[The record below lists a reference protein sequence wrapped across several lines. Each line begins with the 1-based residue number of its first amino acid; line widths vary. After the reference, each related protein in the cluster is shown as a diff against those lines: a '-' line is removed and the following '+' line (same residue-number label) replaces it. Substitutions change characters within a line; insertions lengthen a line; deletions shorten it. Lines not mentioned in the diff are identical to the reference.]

1 MFLPIAF
8 MRGKRW
14 NCILPGCSQSFAGTW
29 HERQDQPQF
38 DFGNLARTL
47 ENGPAA
53 DPLATHPFGIGSA
66 RAGGAWMRSLL
77 ASPRAAGWLAARSLN
92 VPACHASF
100 RNRPVTATTLAN
112 SHAAPQRTAENGCDE
127 GQRDEALIH
136 VKTPSP
142 FYDTSRGAVEQ
153 ILFFTGFRRFVWCE
167 TTGKKLSLNQAGRS
181 A

>member
-38 DFGNLARTL
+38 DFGNLAWTL

-127 GQRDEALIH
+127 GQ
-136 VKTPSP
+136 
-142 FYDTSRGAVEQ
+142 
-153 ILFFTGFRRFVWCE
+153 
-167 TTGKKLSLNQAGRS
+167 
-181 A
+181 